1 MGVLEIIM
9 GFVFFSLTFSETTHL
24 SSFINGFL
32 NEEMWFFLQW
42 VFVFWSDECV
52 VDM

>member
-9 GFVFFSLTFSETTHL
+9 GFVFFFLLHFSETTHL

-32 NEEMWFFLQW
+32 NEEMWFFFNGFLFFDLMN
-42 VFVFWSDECV
+42 VL
-52 VDM
+52 